1 MPFGEDTPQIQMSRI
16 PVGKGLGALAVI
28 VIVIGAMLVEL
39 PSLRA
44 PVILGAAGG
53 CVLAAILI
61 IWHARRRQAATR
73 GPSPVP
79 RR

>member
-1 MPFGEDTPQIQMSRI
+1 MDFGEDTPQIQMSRI

-39 PSLRA
+39 PSLRG
-44 PVILGAAGG
+44 PVLLGAGGG

-61 IWHARRRQAATR
+61 AWHARQRQGRSDEASL
-73 GPSPVP
+73 GPH
-79 RR
+79 R